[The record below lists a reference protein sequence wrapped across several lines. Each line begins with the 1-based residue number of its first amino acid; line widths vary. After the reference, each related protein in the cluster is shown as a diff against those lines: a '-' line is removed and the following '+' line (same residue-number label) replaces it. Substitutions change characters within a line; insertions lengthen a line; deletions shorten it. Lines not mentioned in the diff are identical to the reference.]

1 MPYKSANVRRM
12 HARDRYRTKAI
23 ERKKASKK
31 AAESYPRV
39 PDDPGRQV
47 KLLRAWSSELV
58 TPHGHPRAGKPL
70 TLPDYACEFL
80 ERALGVPT
88 SGLIIARKNAKSSIL
103 ALLCLGYLIGPLKA
117 PSWRGAIV
125 SLSLPKARELLTLA
139 SQVIRANELDLRI
152 KKTPYPG
159 VILNERTGGAL
170 ECLSADKHSG
180 HAGGYDLVCCDE
192 TGLMDALKH
201 RELVAGLHSSLSAR
215 RGRLIHITIRG
226 DCELVE
232 ELISRSERTPET
244 TYVRV
249 YEAPAD
255 CSISDRAAWH
265 AANPGLGAGI
275 KSLQYMQDRAVQVA
289 NSPDDELHFRAHDL
303 NQRLAPGRQLLCSVS
318 EWQRVE
324 VDTLPPRSGPCFA
337 GADLGGSRSMCCF
350 SVYWPATGRLEVQGA
365 YPFSPG
371 LKERGT
377 MDGCGPAY
385 LKMQDEGSL
394 NLIGERVTDAG
405 AFLRACFEDLTG
417 CNLVAL
423 GADRYRRSELESVLE
438 EIQYYPNVI
447 WRGTGAGRVADGSAD
462 LRAFRRA
469 VMSERIKVLPLT
481 IWRSALRYGEIRHD
495 ASGNPALHKAKYR
508 GRIDA
513 LQASVIA
520 IGLSALAGAQKPA
533 RTPVFFMVEQ

>member
-1 MPYKSANVRRM
+1 MPIKGKKTRQAYY
-12 HARDRYRTKAI
+12 RDRHRRLRES
-23 ERKKASKK
+23 ERRERESESS
-31 AAESYPRV
+31 ESYPRV
-39 PDDPGRQV
+39 PDDPVQQV
-47 KLLRAWSSELV
+47 KLLRAWSMQLR
-58 TPHGHPRAGKPL
+58 TPPGHPRAGKPL

-80 ERALGVPT
+80 ERALSVPE

-103 ALLCLGYLIGPLKA
+103 ALLCLACLDGPLKA

-139 SQVIRANELDLRI
+139 SQIVRANELDLRI

-159 VILNERTGGAL
+159 VILNDRTGGAL

-192 TGLMDALKH
+192 TGLMDAVRH
-201 RELVAGLHSSLSAR
+201 RELLAGLHSSLSAR
-215 RGRLIHITIRG
+215 NGRLVHITIRG

-232 ELISRSERTPET
+232 ELIERSERTPET

-249 YEAPAD
+249 YEAPTD

-265 AANPGLGAGI
+265 AANPGLKAGI

-289 NSPDDELHFRAHDL
+289 NSPDDELHYRAHDL
-303 NQRLAPGRQLLCSVS
+303 NQKQAPGRQMLCSVS

-324 VDTLPPRSGPCFA
+324 RDELPARSGPCFA
-337 GADLGGSRSMCCF
+337 GVDLGGSRSMCCV
-350 SVYWPATGRLEVQGA
+350 SVYWPETGRLEVQGA
-365 YPFSPG
+365 YPYSPG
-371 LKERGT
+371 LKERGA
-377 MDGCGPAY
+377 MDGCGRAY
-385 LKMQDEGSL
+385 LAMQDEGSL
-394 NLIGERVTDAG
+394 YLMGERVTDAA
-405 AFLRACFEDLTG
+405 AFLRTCFEDLAG

-462 LRAFRRA
+462 VRAFRRA
-469 VMSERIKVLPLT
+469 IMSERIRVLPLT
-481 IWRSALRYGEIRHD
+481 IWRSALRYGEVRHD
-495 ASGNPALHKAKYR
+495 AAGNPALNKTKYR

-520 IGLSALAGAQKPA
+520 IGLSALAGAQKPRRFPRFA
-533 RTPVFFMVEQ
+533 V